1 MEPLQVFWQNL
12 MQNFGGYVPSLI
24 AALAIL
30 LVGWLVALAVSA
42 GVRALLRRTKLDNK
56 LTNWVA
62 GDKKGE
68 PIPAERYISKGV
80 FYLIMLFVLIAFF
93 QALGLTVI
101 TQPLNGLLNQAFTY
115 APRLLGAGALILVA
129 WILASVLRFLVT
141 KALTALKIDERLG
154 DQAGMDEEERM
165 PLSKTLGSAVYWL
178 VFLLFLP
185 AVLNALALDGLLEPV
200 QVMFNNAL
208 GYLPNI
214 LGAGLI
220 LAVGWFVA
228 RIVQRIL
235 GNLLAAVGVDRL
247 VDRVGLD
254 KAMGKQKLS
263 GLIALIVYVLILIP
277 VLIAALN
284 ALALDAIT
292 DPATN
297 MLDRILAAFPAVFGA
312 ALVLAIAY
320 FVGRLVSGLITNLLA
335 GMGFDHILSKLGLG
349 KDPEEGQ
356 QTPSQIVGYL
366 ILVLVMLFASIEAL
380 RLMEFGAVAD
390 MVTRFTGFAGQIVL
404 GLVIF
409 AIGLFLANLAAKT
422 IQSSGSKQ
430 SGMLALAARVAIL
443 VLAGAMALREM
454 GLADDIINLAFG
466 MLLGAIA
473 VAVALAFGLGGR
485 KVAARELE
493 SWVESAKKDQG

>member
-1 MEPLQVFWQNL
+1 MGFFEVIWQQIAQLVGGFIPNL
-12 MQNFGGYVPSLI
+12 LG
-24 AALAIL
+24 ALAIL
-30 LVGWLVALAVSA
+30 LIGWLLAMLVSA
-42 GVRALLRRTKLDNK
+42 GIRAALRRTRLDER
-56 LTNWVA
+56 VA
-62 GDKKGE
+62 GWIAGGE
-68 PIPAERYISKGV
+68 KSEPVDAGKWIAKGV
-80 FYLIMLFVLIAFF
+80 FYLLMLFVLIAFF
-93 QALGLTVI
+93 QVLGLTLI
-101 TQPLNGLLNQAFTY
+101 TEPLNGLLVQVFEY
-115 APRLLGAGALILVA
+115 APRLLGAGALLLVA
-129 WILASVLRFLVT
+129 WLVATALRFLVT
-141 KALTALKIDERLG
+141 RGLKALKVDERLG
-154 DQAGMDEEERM
+154 EEAGVEDGKRV
-165 PLSKTLGSAVYWL
+165 PLSQTLGNAVYWL

-185 AVLNALALDGLLEPV
+185 AVLSALSLQGLLAPV
-200 QVMFNNAL
+200 QGMLDKAL
-208 GYLPNI
+208 SFLPNI
-214 LGAGLI
+214 FAAGLI
-220 LAVGWFVA
+220 MVIGWFVA
-228 RIVQRIL
+228 RIVQRVVS
-235 GNLLAAVGVDRL
+235 NLLAAVGVDRL
-247 VDRVGLD
+247 SERVGLS
-254 KAMGKQKLS
+254 KVLGKRQLS
-263 GLIALIVYVLILIP
+263 GVIGLVVYVLILIP

-493 SWVESAKKDQG
+493 GWIESAKKDQG

>member
-1 MEPLQVFWQNL
+1 MQPLQVFLQNL
-12 MQNFGGYVPSLI
+12 MQNLGGYVPNLV

-30 LVGWLVALAVSA
+30 LIGWLAALAVSA
-42 GVRALLRRTKLDNK
+42 GLRALLRRTKLDNK
-56 LTNWVA
+56 LANWVA
-62 GDKKGE
+62 GDKQGDS
-68 PIPAERYISKGV
+68 IPAERYVSKGV

-93 QALGLTVI
+93 QALGLTII
-101 TQPLNGLLNQAFTY
+101 TQPLNGLLNQAFGY
-115 APRLLGAGALILVA
+115 APRLLGAGALVLVA

-141 KALTALKIDERLG
+141 KALTALKVDEKLG
-154 DQAGMDEEERM
+154 EQVGAEEEERM

-200 QVMFNNAL
+200 QVMLNNAL
-208 GYLPNI
+208 GYLPNV
-214 LGAGLI
+214 LGAALI

-235 GNLLAAVGVDRL
+235 SNLLAAVGADRL
-247 VDRVGLD
+247 VERVGLS
-254 KAMGKQKLS
+254 KAMGEQKLS
-263 GLIALIVYVLILIP
+263 GLIALIAYVLILIP

-292 DPATN
+292 EPATN

-335 GMGFDHILSKLGLG
+335 GVGFDHILSKLGIG

-366 ILVLVMLFASIEAL
+366 ILVLVMLFAGIEAL

-390 MVTRFTGFAGQIVL
+390 MVVQFTGFGTQIVL

-409 AIGLFLANLAAKT
+409 GIGLFLAKLAAKT
-422 IQSSGSKQ
+422 IEAGGSHQSRTLS
-430 SGMLALAARVAIL
+430 LAARVAIL
-443 VLAGAMALREM
+443 ILAGAMALRQM
-454 GLADDIINLAFG
+454 GLANEIINLAFG
-466 MLLGAIA
+466 LGLGAVA

-485 KVAARELE
+485 EVAARELE
-493 SWVESAKKDQG
+493 SWVDSAKQERD